1 MPATAY
7 YSMQP
12 YSYPFVIAPGT
23 NGKISFTLVIENGRY
38 NSPTVKWQYLSGGVW
53 VDSSEPS
60 QIQSFSPGVVG
71 GELTLNNV
79 SSLWNNRQYRVTCS
93 DSRDGYNIVSNTT
106 TLSVRT
112 PDPTATPVPTSYYTI
127 PWMNASEQVA
137 VGGGRVFNL
146 SWGTGC
152 TRSPFCGSQSNE
164 LDIDSWNVDYT
175 TDNGSTW
182 VRATSV
188 RKDSSHVPYGLVYG
202 IQVRTFTQ
210 PHPGENVFFKVTGA
224 LSYTAP
230 RGMVSVPFNQLNG
243 NSPTATRIVPT
254 GTPIITG
261 TPGRTP
267 MPTATIHPNAPAKVS
282 GLYLTSY
289 WYGGN
294 NGLGN
299 VAILKYKAYWQPLSD
314 YPTPVSYYVIQRSDN
329 NGLYWYDFL
338 STKWSVTGVDL
349 FTDFQTKSGLLFRIR
364 GANQFG
370 DGPWSDPAGWFA
382 ANPTS
387 TPMPSNTPN
396 MRTPVPTAT
405 PVLTSTPRPTPLP
418 TWTPEPTATPMRT
431 ATPAPTLMPTR
442 APNATIRP
450 TATPMPTP
458 MRTATPR
465 PSATPTPTPPKKFNQ
480 AVFID
485 NSGNVTKQSVT
496 PGQELQFKS
505 GIVLGYAEDGN
516 SGGDCWVCAQKGP
529 VNIGPI
535 TSEKC
540 LSVPGRST
548 TEQGLD
554 CCQGN
559 TYQTG
564 SWSPSSKSCDLA
576 CRNISEICADSV
588 NCGAFRCDQLC
599 SWAVDPCDEPDCYEN
614 CSGAW
619 CEGGC
624 NQGTYGQY
632 RSYVAS
638 LPPVFA
644 QLVKPFNARYICGGD
659 SAFTLKCPEP
669 TPTAPSATQTPTP
682 SSSSSS
688 PYPSMLKSNHS
699 SVSW

>member
-1 MPATAY
+1 MPFAT
-7 YSMQP
+7 
-12 YSYPFVIAPGT
+12 
-23 NGKISFTLVIENGRY
+23 
-38 NSPTVKWQYLSGGVW
+38 PTPTST
-53 VDSSEPS
+53 P
-60 QIQSFSPGVVG
+60 
-71 GELTLNNV
+71 T
-79 SSLWNNRQYRVTCS
+79 
-93 DSRDGYNIVSNTT
+93 
-106 TLSVRT
+106 RT
-112 PDPTATPVPTSYYTI
+112 PIPTQTPMTTSTATPASYYTM
-127 PWMNASEQVA
+127 PWMTVSQVP
-137 VGGGRVFNL
+137 VYGGQGFNL
-146 SWGTGC
+146 AWGTGC
-152 TRSPFCGSQSNE
+152 TRSPFCGSMSNE
-164 LDIDSWNVDYT
+164 LDITSWTIEYT
-175 TDNGSTW
+175 TNYGSTW
-182 VRATSV
+182 SVGTVVMKNNSHTPNGFVNNIIVRPSPQFQPNA
-188 RKDSSHVPYGLVYG
+188 VP
-202 IQVRTFTQ
+202 
-210 PHPGENVFFKVTGA
+210 FFRVTGN
-224 LSYTAP
+224 LSYSAP
-230 RGMVSVPFNQLNG
+230 RGMVSVPLVMGLNG
-243 NSPTATRIVPT
+243 GNPGIPTATRIGPT
-254 GTPIITG
+254 ETPRPTSTITG

-267 MPTATIHPNAPAKVS
+267 IPTATTHPNAPAKVS

-314 YPTPVSYYVIQRSDN
+314 YPTPVLYYVIQRSDN

-405 PVLTSTPRPTPLP
+405 PVLTSTPMRTPLP
-418 TWTPEPTATPMRT
+418 TWTPMPTATPMRT
-431 ATPAPTLMPTR
+431 ATPVPTLMPTR
-442 APNATIRP
+442 APNATIAPTSTPRKTPVPTWTPDP

-458 MRTATPR
+458 N
-465 PSATPTPTPPKKFNQ
+465 KKFNQ
-480 AVFID
+480 AIFID

-496 PGQELQFKS
+496 PGQALQFKS
-505 GIVLGYAEDGN
+505 GIVLGYAENGN
-516 SGGDCWVCAQKGP
+516 SGGDCWVCAQNGP

-632 RSYVAS
+632 KRYIAS
-638 LPPVFA
+638 LNPVFHPF
-644 QLVKPFNARYICGGD
+644 VKPFNARYICGGD
-659 SAFTLKCPEP
+659 SAFTLKCPE
-669 TPTAPSATQTPTP
+669 S

-688 PYPSMLKSNHS
+688 PYYPSMLKSSHL
-699 SVSW
+699 SVDW